1 VSFGWTDSL
10 WVVCEQMMKRFGD
23 NFAMNRYVLS
33 KSSYLYPDTRTKTA
47 SSLLVSC
54 IVSSPT
60 LSTA

>member
-1 VSFGWTDSL
+1 MSFGWTDSL
-10 WVVCEQMMKRFGD
+10 RVVCEQMMKRFGD

-33 KSSYLYPDTRTKTA
+33 KTSYLYPDTHTKTA
-47 SSLLVSC
+47 SPHSVSC